1 VDGNRIFNVDTAVEI
16 FIDLDIL
23 IGVLRAD
30 LIEVIGFGEEPGGA
44 GDRTNH
50 RREGGGNNVETDDL
64 VSITAQGADE
74 RLTQMARTSGYQD
87 HSVLHL
93 AHNKPHQRSRQFPPR
108 QIRCSGAVPRSWCS
122 PHETRRAS
130 VQRVNSHSEDRS
142 YELTPQHVFAA
153 MRARRQIRC
162 VRSGRSNGRA
172 RRRRNQTSPTIRRM
186 LGLRQ

>member
-23 IGVLRAD
+23 VGVLRAD

-87 HSVLHL
+87 LSVLHL
-93 AHNKPHQRSRQFPPR
+93 AHNKPAP
-108 QIRCSGAVPRSWCS
+108 
-122 PHETRRAS
+122 AS
-130 VQRVNSHSEDRS
+130 CISLR
-142 YELTPQHVFAA
+142 
-153 MRARRQIRC
+153 
-162 VRSGRSNGRA
+162 VRSLDLPRATVNPHIYRSMMIIQQRLRVLTGCPKGSRKRCA
-172 RRRRNQTSPTIRRM
+172 RPGQEEPVS
-186 LGLRQ
+186 LRSCFDP

>member
-1 VDGNRIFNVDTAVEI
+1 MRRCFGQGQEVDGNRIFNVDTAVEI

-23 IGVLRAD
+23 VGVLRAD

-87 HSVLHL
+87 LSVLHL
-93 AHNKPHQRSRQFPPR
+93 AHNKPAPAIPAVSPETDPVFGGGPPKLVLTAR
-108 QIRCSGAVPRSWCS
+108 DAPSLGS
-122 PHETRRAS
+122 TG
-130 VQRVNSHSEDRS
+130 
-142 YELTPQHVFAA
+142 ELPQ
-153 MRARRQIRC
+153 
-162 VRSGRSNGRA
+162 
-172 RRRRNQTSPTIRRM
+172 
-186 LGLRQ
+186 